1 MSNLKYEDHQSLVNM
16 LILIVQSNPPLT
28 HLNLS
33 YFANKLH
40 NDIET
45 GEQVMEL
52 LCGS

>member
-1 MSNLKYEDHQSLVNM
+1 MRDLKYEDRQSLVNM

-33 YFANKLH
+33 SFSRENINEQA
-40 NDIET
+40 
-45 GEQVMEL
+45 EQVMEL

>member
-1 MSNLKYEDHQSLVNM
+1 MANLKNEDRQSLVNM

-28 HLNLS
+28 HLNLNK
-33 YFANKLH
+33 FADRISN
-40 NDIET
+40 NDEL

>member
-1 MSNLKYEDHQSLVNM
+1 MAHLKNEDRQSLVNM
-16 LILIVQSNPPLT
+16 LIRIVQSNPPLT

-33 YFANKLH
+33 AFGNR
-40 NDIET
+40 NNNEFES